1 MPDMEVV
8 QSTFKGK
15 KFQMVPI
22 SLDLDSDLV
31 SSFYREH
38 NLTMPAYLDPGQN
51 VASRYNITGVP
62 ETFLID
68 TEGTVVRRYIGQ
80 HPWAST
86 QMLAQLE
93 KLIP

>member
-1 MPDMEVV
+1 
-8 QSTFKGK
+8 
-15 KFQMVPI
+15 
-22 SLDLDSDLV
+22 
-31 SSFYREH
+31 
-38 NLTMPAYLDPGQN
+38 MPAYLNPGQN
-51 VASRYNITGVP
+51 VASRYNITEVP

>member
-1 MPDMEVV
+1 
-8 QSTFKGK
+8 
-15 KFQMVPI
+15 
-22 SLDLDSDLV
+22 
-31 SSFYREH
+31 
-38 NLTMPAYLDPGQN
+38 MPAYLNPGQN

-68 TEGTVVRRYIGQ
+68 TEGTVVRRYIGRDS
-80 HPWAST
+80 WAST

>member
-1 MPDMEVV
+1 MEVV

-51 VASRYNITGVP
+51 VASRYNITEVP

-68 TEGTVVRRYIGQ
+68 TEGIVVRRYIGQ